1 VSGVVNTLRAF
12 GSLLGAGLVGQ
23 LVTVR
28 GRFHADA
35 LLDHAGLVL
44 NSLALAPEPF
54 QLAGIVGQQ
63 AQVLSVA
70 DAYRALG
77 VLALLL
83 IPLALRLTHIPAPS
97 STPPSTHE

>member
-1 VSGVVNTLRAF
+1 VVNTLRAF
-12 GSLLGAGLVGQ
+12 GSLLGAAVVGQ
-23 LVTVR
+23 LMTVR

-35 LLDHAGLVL
+35 LLDHAALAV
-44 NSLALAPEPF
+44 NALAPEPF
-54 QLAGIVGQQ
+54 QLAAIVGQQ